1 MSEGGKKTSK
11 FQVSLC
17 CMSSRPG
24 HKSKAKQYS
33 LPPHTHTPETVLGWK
48 IVKMVLK
55 HLVILELENNKTTEE
70 TTKNEFKGFT

>member
-1 MSEGGKKTSK
+1 MSEEGKKTLK

-17 CMSSRPG
+17 YISSRLG

-48 IVKMVLK
+48 MVLK
-55 HLVILELENNKTTEE
+55 HLVILELENNETTEE

>member
-1 MSEGGKKTSK
+1 MSEEGKKTSK

-17 CMSSRPG
+17 YISSRLG

-33 LPPHTHTPETVLGWK
+33 LPPHTHTQETVLGWK
-48 IVKMVLK
+48 IVLK
-55 HLVILELENNKTTEE
+55 HLVILELENNETTEE

>member
-1 MSEGGKKTSK
+1 MSEEGKKTSK

-17 CMSSRPG
+17 YISSRLG

-48 IVKMVLK
+48 MVLK
-55 HLVILELENNKTTEE
+55 HLVILELENNETTEE